1 MHHYRDSRGNEVDIV
16 LEAPDGPVVGIE
28 VKAAGTVRP
37 RDLRGL
43 GTLRDHLGNRFLS
56 GLVLYIGQRAQAVA
70 ERILALPL
78 DALWM
83 INA

>member
-37 RDLRGL
+37 ETSEGSAPYETTSAIASSPDSSS
-43 GTLRDHLGNRFLS
+43 TP
-56 GLVLYIGQRAQAVA
+56 A
-70 ERILALPL
+70 
-78 DALWM
+78 
-83 INA
+83 NARRPWANGSWHYRWTRYG